1 MAQKINLP
9 ISLAQLQALSISVLA
24 AFFVEATGKPPAEG
38 ATKEQVLDELLKV
51 AEPAPEQQQVTKGE
65 LPTFKLDK
73 KTYRVL
79 IPRVEIPGVGIRTA
93 LELSNDKEAQQ
104 QLIKIGAV
112 GTVIAEI
119 S

>member
-1 MAQKINLP
+1 MGQKNKLP
-9 ISLAQLQALSISVLA
+9 LSLSQLQLQSITVLA
-24 AFFVEATGKPPAEG
+24 AFFADTTGKAPSAELS
-38 ATKEQVLDELLKV
+38 KEQVLEELLKV
-51 AEPAPEQQQVTKGE
+51 ADPAPDQQPESKSE

-79 IPRVEIPGVGIRTA
+79 IPRVEIPTIGIRTA
-93 LELSNDKEAQQ
+93 LELANDKEAQQ
-104 QLIKIGAV
+104 YLIKHGSV